1 MKTNYIH
8 LDETKSTNSYMAD
21 IAATAE
27 HGTVVYTDRQTAG
40 RGQRGNSWESE
51 PFKNVTMSI
60 LLRPKNV
67 APNQQFWLSEI
78 SALAVE
84 RVLSKYIGNVS
95 IKWPN
100 DIYYKDF
107 KICGMLIEHSLSGGK
122 ICYTI
127 PGIGI
132 NVNQQVF
139 LSDAPNPISL
149 ANVLGHEVP
158 TSEILDGIV
167 DEILTMC
174 DLLPEKADEI
184 HREFL
189 SKLYRRDGFH
199 EYQSTIRS
207 TSADG
212 LSVLEEGEHFQ
223 ARIVNVHPDGM
234 LDLMTTE
241 GHIHTFAFKEVA
253 FVLG

>member
-1 MKTNYIH
+1 
-8 LDETKSTNSYMAD
+8 MAG

-60 LLRPKNV
+60 LLRPENV

-100 DIYYKDF
+100 DVYYKDF

-122 ICYTI
+122 INYTI

-132 NVNQQVF
+132 NVNQRVF

-149 ANVLGHEVP
+149 VNVLGHEVP
-158 TSEILDGIV
+158 TSEILDGLV

-174 DLLPEKADEI
+174 GQLPEKAEEI

-207 TSADG
+207 ASTDG

-241 GHIHTFAFKEVA
+241 GYIHTFAFKEVA
-253 FVLG
+253 FILG

>member
-1 MKTNYIH
+1 
-8 LDETKSTNSYMAD
+8 MAG

-60 LLRPKNV
+60 LLRPENV

-100 DIYYKDF
+100 DVYYKDF

-122 ICYTI
+122 INYTI

-132 NVNQQVF
+132 NVNQRVF

-158 TSEILDGIV
+158 TSEILDDLV

-174 DLLPEKADEI
+174 DQLPEKAEEI

-207 TSADG
+207 ASADG
-212 LSVLEEGEHFQ
+212 LSVLEEGEHLQ

-253 FVLG
+253 FILG